1 MLYAGLGISADR
13 NDTSGIDDGIGGE
26 ALFDLEG
33 KTAIVTGGAQGI
45 GAAISCGLAA
55 RGAQVIVG
63 DIKKDSAEAFCHE
76 LCSMGLT
83 AVPFSVDVGDSR
95 QADALIAFAVEK
107 FGKLDI
113 LCNNAGILRDCLI
126 TDLDD
131 AEWKRIMDVNLD
143 GVFYCSRAAI
153 RHMVPQKSGKIIN
166 TASTGG
172 KLGFPFAGVH
182 YCASKG
188 AVMAFTRQLAY
199 QHAGDNIQVN
209 AIAPGLTDTGMVA
222 ERTQKQM
229 KFIRSKL
236 ITGRKGR
243 PVDPA
248 SAVLFLASSEADFI
262 TGETINVNA
271 GLFMD

>member
-1 MLYAGLGISADR
+1 M
-13 NDTSGIDDGIGGE
+13 
-26 ALFDLEG
+26 FDVKG
-33 KTAIVTGGAQGI
+33 KSAIVTGAAKGI
-45 GAAISCGLAA
+45 GASIACALATA
-55 RGAQVIVG
+55 GAQVIVA
-63 DIKKDSAEAFCHE
+63 DIDGAGAQAYSEQLQAKGLCALSFQADVGQSRSAEE
-76 LCSMGLT
+76 L
-83 AVPFSVDVGDSR
+83 V
-95 QADALIAFAVEK
+95 AFAIEK

-113 LCNNAGILRDCLI
+113 LCNNAGVLRDCLI
-126 TDLDD
+126 TDIDD
-131 AEWKRIMDVNLD
+131 EEWRWLMRVNLD

-153 RHMVPQKSGKIIN
+153 RHMVPRRSGKIIN

-222 ERTQKQM
+222 KRTPEQM
-229 KFIRSKL
+229 EFIRSKL
-236 ITGRKGR
+236 LTGRKGK
-243 PVDPA
+243 PWDSA
-248 SAVLFLASSEADFI
+248 AAVLFLASSEADFI
-262 TGETINVNA
+262 TGETININA